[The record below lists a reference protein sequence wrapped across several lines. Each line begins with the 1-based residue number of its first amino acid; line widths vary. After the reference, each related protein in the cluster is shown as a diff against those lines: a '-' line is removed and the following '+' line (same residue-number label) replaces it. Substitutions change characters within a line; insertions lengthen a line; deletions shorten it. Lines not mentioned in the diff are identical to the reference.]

1 MRINNIIL
9 SENMPVESN
18 VLWIKPDE
26 KGYTLLVN
34 GSNGY
39 VPLMQDSNSSFFDKF
54 LTEFGI
60 LYNQDTGFY
69 ELNGL
74 TDLTEDDII
83 TILAAGLGKNTSVY
97 ADSTYYNS
105 KVRTN
110 LPAQY
115 TPVGSWRPLVLTNAF
130 ALCRELEVVRFPNT
144 ADGNTYVNNLTS
156 TFNGCTSLREISPII
171 CINAT
176 DFTNTF
182 AFCTALEEVRL
193 QSVKANIS
201 FSRSSHISLE
211 SLNYL
216 VEYSANTAP
225 IEIAVHPDVYAKIQ
239 DASNTEWHK
248 LIEDG
253 AAKQISF
260 VNGTS
265 ALDFNELELQR

>member
-83 TILAAGLGKNTSVY
+83 TILAAGLGKNINVY
-97 ADSTYYNS
+97 MDSAYTGS
-105 KVRTN
+105 AVRTN
-110 LPAQY
+110 LPAQSG
-115 TPVGSWRPLVLTNAF
+115 TVGAWRPIVLTSTF
-130 ALCRELEVVRFPNT
+130 SGCRNLEVARFANT
-144 ADGNTYVNNLTS
+144 ADGVMYVSNLTS

-171 CINAT
+171 CTNVT
-176 DFTNTF
+176 DYTNTF
-182 AFCTALEEVRL
+182 SFCTALEEVRL

-201 FSRSSHISLE
+201 FSRSPHISLE

-216 VEYSANTAP
+216 IEYSANISA
-225 IEIAVHPDVYAKIQ
+225 IEIAVHPNVYAKIQ
-239 DASNTEWHK
+239 DTSNTEWHK

-265 ALDFNELELQR
+265 ALDFNELEL

>member
-39 VPLMQDSNSSFFDKF
+39 VPLIQNSNFFDK
-54 LTEFGI
+54 LLPEFGI
-60 LYNQDTGFY
+60 IYNSGTGFY

-83 TILAAGLGKNTSVY
+83 T
-97 ADSTYYNS
+97 
-105 KVRTN
+105 
-110 LPAQY
+110 
-115 TPVGSWRPLVLTNAF
+115 
-130 ALCRELEVVRFPNT
+130 
-144 ADGNTYVNNLTS
+144 
-156 TFNGCTSLREISPII
+156 
-171 CINAT
+171 
-176 DFTNTF
+176 
-182 AFCTALEEVRL
+182 
-193 QSVKANIS
+193 
-201 FSRSSHISLE
+201 
-211 SLNYL
+211 YL

-265 ALDFNELELQR
+265 ALDFNELEL

>member
-39 VPLMQDSNSSFFDKF
+39 VPLIQNSNFFDK
-54 LTEFGI
+54 LLPEFGI
-60 LYNQDTGFY
+60 IYNSGTGFY

-105 KVRTN
+105 RIRTN

-144 ADGNTYVNNLTS
+144 ADGITYVNNLTS
-156 TFNGCTSLREISPII
+156 TFNGCTSLREISPLV
-171 CINAT
+171 CVNVT

-182 AFCTALEEVRL
+182 AFCTALEEVKL

-201 FSRSSHISLE
+201 FSRSQHISLE

-216 VEYSANTAP
+216 IEYSANTTA

-239 DASNTEWHK
+239 DASNTEWYK

-265 ALDFNELELQR
+265 ALDFNELEL

>member
-1 MRINNIIL
+1 MRINNIIV

-18 VLWIKPDE
+18 VLWLKPDG

-39 VPLMQDSNSSFFDKF
+39 VPLIQNSNFFDK
-54 LTEFGI
+54 LLPEFGI
-60 LYNQDTGFY
+60 IYNSGTGFY

-83 TILAAGLGKNTSVY
+83 TILAAGLGKNINVY
-97 ADSTYYNS
+97 MDSAYTGS
-105 KVRTN
+105 AVRTN
-110 LPAQY
+110 LPAQSG
-115 TPVGSWRPLVLTNAF
+115 TVGAWRPIVLTSTF
-130 ALCRELEVVRFPNT
+130 SGCRNLEVARFANT
-144 ADGNTYVNNLTS
+144 ADGVMYVNNLTS

-171 CINAT
+171 CTNVT
-176 DFTNTF
+176 DYTNTF
-182 AFCTALEEVRL
+182 SFCTALEEVRL
-193 QSVKANIS
+193 QSVKGNIS
-201 FSRSSHISLE
+201 FSRSPHISLE

-216 VEYSANTAP
+216 IEYSANTAP

-265 ALDFNELELQR
+265 ALDFNELEL